1 MRTIPDVH
9 LHIWSMVDVEEAKWV
24 KMHSICLC
32 RLYNRRLSNPQLFTP
47 VVVSKQGDG
56 VVFKCPATE
65 LNRLFCG
72 PQKCNVKVWWPTGI
86 ELQVHRIGVHS
97 FRSSLQALIFF
108 FFF

>member
-1 MRTIPDVH
+1 MAANSADTPFLAELLSLGENRLSVSEMRTIPDVH

-56 VVFKCPATE
+56 VVFK
-65 LNRLFCG
+65 
-72 PQKCNVKVWWPTGI
+72 VWEYRHT
-86 ELQVHRIGVHS
+86 
-97 FRSSLQALIFF
+97 
-108 FFF
+108 